1 MNEELRVKC
10 ARVKNLTHP
19 TRNKQD
25 CRLFV
30 AMMII
35 LIIVKL
41 IRSKTNLVWT
51 VTKARIAVP
60 GKSLLSSLIL
70 VYLIIWM
77 DRTQMTF
84 TAIQRRT
91 VVSMMSS
98 RSMKTNVALLSALS
112 CVAFCDI
119 I

>member
-70 VYLIIWM
+70 VNLII
-77 DRTQMTF
+77 
-84 TAIQRRT
+84 
-91 VVSMMSS
+91 
-98 RSMKTNVALLSALS
+98 
-112 CVAFCDI
+112 
-119 I
+119 